1 MNLPEFGGFDTSSLA
16 FIAPDYYQ
24 AHMYARDC
32 KATRCNWN
40 SLMNDS
46 VRFRRLELIRAEGP
60 LGSAAAREHDDGTL
74 EGRGKAS
81 PK

>member
-1 MNLPEFGGFDTSSLA
+1 MQNSLA
-16 FIAPDYYQ
+16 FIAPDYCQ
-24 AHMYARDC
+24 AHICAQKC
-32 KATRCNWN
+32 EATLCSWD

-60 LGSAAAREHDDGTL
+60 LGSAAAKEHDDGTL
-74 EGRGKAS
+74 EGRGNAS